1 MPDTSTILSLPLIL
15 PAQAQKHVTHNEA
28 LRLLDM
34 MVQLAVKSRA
44 LTTPPASPALGD
56 RYIVPVAAS
65 GDWAGQAGNIALF
78 ESGAWQFFAPLKGW
92 QAWVEAEAAMAV
104 FDGTG
109 WGGLADGPL
118 SVTQLGV
125 SATADATNRLAI
137 SSPAT
142 LLNHAGAGHQ
152 LKLNKAAAGDT
163 ASLTFQTG
171 FSGRAEMGT
180 TGSDDFAIKVST
192 NGSSFFTALTVAR
205 ANGRVT
211 VPQPLMLG
219 GQSADPASP
228 TNGMLWLNTTSGQI
242 KARSGGVTQVV
253 GGGGVSD
260 GDKGDISVAGGGA
273 AWSLSPAVKYG
284 LQVALNQ
291 QVFFN

>member
-28 LRLLDM
+28 LRLLDV

-44 LTTPPASPALGD
+44 QTTPPTSPVLGD
-56 RYIVPVAAS
+56 RYIVPLAAS
-65 GDWAGQAGNIALF
+65 GAWAGQAGRIALF
-78 ESGAWQFFAPLKGW
+78 ESGAWQFFAPLAGW
-92 QAWVEAEAAMAV
+92 QAWVEAEAMMAV
-104 FDGTG
+104 FDGMV

-125 SATADATNRLAI
+125 SATADATNRLAV

-152 LKLNKAAAGDT
+152 VKLNKALAGDT
-163 ASLTFQTG
+163 ASLLWQTG
-171 FSGRAEMGT
+171 FSGRAEIGT
-180 TGSDDFAIKVST
+180 TGSDDFAIKVSAD
-192 NGSSFFTALTVAR
+192 GSGFATALTVAR
-205 ANGRVT
+205 VNGEVT
-211 VPQPLMLG
+211 LPQPLTLG
-219 GQSADPASP
+219 GQASDPASP
-228 TNGMLWLNTTSGQI
+228 QNGMVWLNISSGEI
-242 KARSGGVTQVV
+242 KARSAGVTQVI
-253 GGGGVSD
+253 GGVSD
-260 GDKGDISVAGGGA
+260 GAKGEVSVASGV
-273 AWSLSPAVKYG
+273 WSLAPAVKYG

>member
-28 LRLLDM
+28 LRLLDV
-34 MVQLAVKSRA
+34 MVQLAVKNRVLS
-44 LTTPPASPALGD
+44 TPPASPVLGD

-65 GDWAGQAGNIALF
+65 GDWAGQAGRIALY

-92 QAWVEAEAAMAV
+92 QAWVEAEAAMVV
-104 FDGTG
+104 FDGTV

-118 SVTQLGV
+118 AVTQLGV
-125 SATADATNRLAI
+125 SATADATNRLAV
-137 SSPAT
+137 SSPAS

-152 LKLNKAAAGDT
+152 LKLNKAAASDT

-180 TGSDDFAIKVST
+180 TGSDDFAIKVSA

-242 KARSGGVTQVV
+242 KARSGGATQVF

-260 GDKGDISVAGGGA
+260 GDKGDISVSGAGA

>member
-28 LRLLDM
+28 LRLLDV

-44 LTTPPASPALGD
+44 LATPPASPALGD

-65 GDWAGQAGNIALF
+65 GAWAGQAGRIALY

-104 FDGTG
+104 FDGTV

-125 SATADATNRLAI
+125 SATADATNRLAV

-152 LKLNKAAAGDT
+152 LKLNKALASDT
-163 ASLTFQTG
+163 ASLLWQTG

-180 TGSDDFAIKVST
+180 TGSDDFAIRVSAD
-192 NGSSFFTALTVAR
+192 GSGFATALTVA
-205 ANGRVT
+205 AASGRVSL
-211 VPQPLMLG
+211 PQPLALLG
-219 GQSADPASP
+219 QASDPASP
-228 TNGMLWLNTTSGQI
+228 VNGMVWLNTSSGQI
-242 KARSGGVTQVV
+242 RAHSGGATQVI

-260 GDKGDISVAGGGA
+260 GVKGEISVSGGGA
-273 AWSLSPAVKYG
+273 AWSLTPAVKYG
-284 LQVALNQ
+284 VQVALNQ

>member
-28 LRLLDM
+28 LRLLDV

-56 RYIVPVAAS
+56 RYIVPLAAS
-65 GDWAGQAGNIALF
+65 GAWAGQAGRIALY
-78 ESGAWQFFAPLKGW
+78 ESGVWQFFAPLKGW
-92 QAWVEAEAAMAV
+92 QAWVEAEAAMAI

-118 SVTQLGV
+118 AVTQLGV
-125 SATADATNRLAI
+125 SATADATNRLAV

-152 LKLNKAAAGDT
+152 LKLNKAVASDT

-180 TGSDDFAIKVST
+180 TGSDDFAIKVSA

-211 VPQPLMLG
+211 VPQPLILG

-228 TNGMLWLNTTSGQI
+228 ANGMLWLNTTSGQI
-242 KARSGGVTQVV
+242 KARTGGVTQLI

-260 GDKGDISVAGGGA
+260 GDKGDISVSGGGA

>member
-28 LRLLDM
+28 LRLLDV

-44 LTTPPASPALGD
+44 LATPPASPVLGD
-56 RYIVPVAAS
+56 RYIVPVVAS
-65 GDWAGQAGNIALF
+65 GVWAGQAGRIALY

-104 FDGTG
+104 FDGAV

-118 SVTQLGV
+118 AVTQLGV
-125 SATADATNRLAI
+125 SATADATNRLAV

-152 LKLNKAAAGDT
+152 LKLNKAAASDT

-180 TGSDDFAIKVST
+180 TGSDDFAIKVSA

-211 VPQPLMLG
+211 LPQVVTLG

-228 TNGMLWLNTTSGQI
+228 ANGMLWLNTTSGQI

-260 GDKGDISVAGGGA
+260 GDKGDISVSGGGA

-284 LQVALNQ
+284 VQVALNQ